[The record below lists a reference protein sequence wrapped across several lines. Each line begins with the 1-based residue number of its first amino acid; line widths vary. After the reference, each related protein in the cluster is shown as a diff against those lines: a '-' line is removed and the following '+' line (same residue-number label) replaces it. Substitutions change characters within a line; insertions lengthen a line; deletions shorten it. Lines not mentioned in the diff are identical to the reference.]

1 MSVFMSDIT
10 SDPFEFEFDITIKY
24 RGASVNQHENF
35 RPDTINGLWP
45 IINVV
50 DRALVDPFE
59 QQTIEL
65 RH

>member
-10 SDPFEFEFDITIKY
+10 SEPFEFEFEFTIKY
-24 RGASVNQHENF
+24 RRASANQHAEY

-45 IINVV
+45 IVNVV
-50 DRALVDPFE
+50 E
-59 QQTIEL
+59 QRTIEL